1 MLSFQ
6 LIHSTIKNYYFN
18 VFIQLTV
25 VNVLYNGN
33 IKTKI
38 KKKDR
43 IRRQACRQAGRQ
55 GGGWVGE

>member
-6 LIHSTIKNYYFN
+6 LIQSTIKNYYFN
-18 VFIQLTV
+18 VFIQLTI

-38 KKKDR
+38 GKKKR
-43 IRRQACRQAGRQ
+43 IRRQACRQAGR
-55 GGGWVGE
+55 